1 MKQKNKE
8 TNFSIFQTIRS
19 KIVFMGI
26 FAIAAAIIVGIVG
39 INSINRNYQF
49 STVESYI
56 NDLNILHKENQ
67 VAEAEYRNYV
77 EQRYLEEIVAN
88 LQQMTED
95 ASQLSTLAES
105 KYQDSVQEILSAVEQ
120 SKENYSEISSLSN
133 KRGFSTQAGLYQ
145 EYDAAN
151 EAVNESFGKLLDK
164 GAWIELSWMEGTLG
178 QTGELVNVD
187 GKDYLKLSYS
197 KPMPAN
203 VKRNGMSFRIG
214 GTLDYDG
221 KVYISN
227 IRWRNG
233 NDVLKYDLETDATTI
248 NGSNQA
254 FKSVELTTFN
264 DEPAMCVT
272 CFYNAANEC
281 WEEFAVEIP
290 IAKYPA
296 QDYETIE
303 FDMYYEPTDAGQHFQ
318 YGGAYTGTYDCNA
331 KLEVLDR
338 YVKEYSKLVVE
349 GKDVTEAYDKIEA
362 LIAEMQ
368 ENIPLYTLDSTLSDD
383 AAQKF
388 HGKMSIFAQMKE
400 IDDKILSLQKENL
413 QLSQE
418 MTQACDY
425 VTQMVQKDMESTRA
439 SVSMISIVVI
449 AIAASVLILITGL
462 VSTGISRNV
471 QAFRKTLEIIAQG
484 KIAVRVKASGGDEFS
499 QFGKSLNAFL
509 DKLED
514 SISQL
519 QEISVELA
527 ESGTRL
533 EEKAIVTQGAANVV
547 SGALSDISKGA
558 GEQASDIEDS
568 SHQVMNMCENVAQI
582 IASVDDLSE
591 NSAEM
596 KKKGNE
602 AAEIIQDLSRT
613 NDETTDAFTNIS
625 EQIRKT
631 NDSVV
636 EIQKVVNLI
645 AEIASQT
652 NLLSLNASI
661 EAARAGEAGK
671 GFAVVA
677 SEIQKLAE
685 QTNSSAKIIDKIIL
699 TLSEES
705 QDAVESINEMTK
717 IMMNQKTKLD
727 ETREKFIRVSE
738 GIVATADGMK
748 EVMSQADRCS
758 KSGEKVSDLI
768 SNLSAIAEENAAAT
782 EETNAS
788 MGELNDAT
796 VSLARTAQ
804 KLKELSASV
813 KDDLQYYSTEK

>member
-1 MKQKNKE
+1 M
-8 TNFSIFQTIRS
+8 
-19 KIVFMGI
+19 
-26 FAIAAAIIVGIVG
+26 
-39 INSINRNYQF
+39 
-49 STVESYI
+49 
-56 NDLNILHKENQ
+56 
-67 VAEAEYRNYV
+67 
-77 EQRYLEEIVAN
+77 
-88 LQQMTED
+88 
-95 ASQLSTLAES
+95 
-105 KYQDSVQEILSAVEQ
+105 
-120 SKENYSEISSLSN
+120 
-133 KRGFSTQAGLYQ
+133 
-145 EYDAAN
+145 
-151 EAVNESFGKLLDK
+151 
-164 GAWIELSWMEGTLG
+164 
-178 QTGELVNVD
+178 
-187 GKDYLKLSYS
+187 
-197 KPMPAN
+197 
-203 VKRNGMSFRIG
+203 
-214 GTLDYDG
+214 
-221 KVYISN
+221 
-227 IRWRNG
+227 
-233 NDVLKYDLETDATTI
+233 
-248 NGSNQA
+248 
-254 FKSVELTTFN
+254 
-264 DEPAMCVT
+264 
-272 CFYNAANEC
+272 
-281 WEEFAVEIP
+281 
-290 IAKYPA
+290 
-296 QDYETIE
+296 
-303 FDMYYEPTDAGQHFQ
+303 
-318 YGGAYTGTYDCNA
+318 
-331 KLEVLDR
+331 
-338 YVKEYSKLVVE
+338 
-349 GKDVTEAYDKIEA
+349 
-362 LIAEMQ
+362 
-368 ENIPLYTLDSTLSDD
+368 
-383 AAQKF
+383 
-388 HGKMSIFAQMKE
+388 
-400 IDDKILSLQKENL
+400 
-413 QLSQE
+413 
-418 MTQACDY
+418 
-425 VTQMVQKDMESTRA
+425 
-439 SVSMISIVVI
+439 
-449 AIAASVLILITGL
+449 
-462 VSTGISRNV
+462 
-471 QAFRKTLEIIAQG
+471 
-484 KIAVRVKASGGDEFS
+484 
-499 QFGKSLNAFL
+499 
-509 DKLED
+509 
-514 SISQL
+514 
-519 QEISVELA
+519 
-527 ESGTRL
+527 
-533 EEKAIVTQGAANVV
+533 
-547 SGALSDISKGA
+547 
-558 GEQASDIEDS
+558 
-568 SHQVMNMCENVAQI
+568 AQI
-582 IASVDDLSE
+582 IASVDALSE